1 MGTWGTGPLNSDNAL
16 NMVGVIGF
24 DPSRYREVIL
34 ARLLPLTDMVIHHP
48 RHPDEL
54 AEDMQG
60 ALAACAVVAD
70 VKHGEY
76 FYTRSPDDPDD
87 FCLETVDQQEDLES
101 LARQALGMYRKLET
115 ETVDLGWRS
124 SELYTEHRR
133 ELSRLAKR
141 LA

>member
-1 MGTWGTGPLNSDNAL
+1 MGTGPLDSNNAL
-16 NMVGVIGF
+16 DMVDVIGF

-34 ARLLPLTDMVIHHP
+34 ARLLPLTDMVVQQP

-76 FYTRSPDDPDD
+76 VYTRTPDPDEPED
-87 FCLETVDQQEDLES
+87 FCLDYVERQEDLEV
-101 LARQALGMYRKLET
+101 LARQALGMYRKLEA
-115 ETVDLGWRS
+115 ETIDLGWRS
-124 SELYTEHRR
+124 AEAYTEHRR
-133 ELSRLAKR
+133 ELSELAKR